1 MSLEFIPA
9 ARPLIG
15 AEERAAVDAV
25 LAGGMVVQ
33 GPQVAAFEEEFS
45 ARVVGGAHC
54 VAVNSGT
61 SAQHLAALASGA
73 GADRE
78 AEVIVPSFTFAAT
91 ANSVAIAGARPVFAD
106 IDPVTFTLDPA
117 SVEAAVTERTIA
129 IEVVHLYGLPA
140 DMPEILDIAR
150 RHGLAVWEDCA
161 QAHAAAIGDEP
172 VGAFGAWGSFSFYP
186 TKNMT
191 SLEGGMVST
200 ADAGLARRVRLL
212 RNQGMERQYAN
223 EVVGLNNRMTD
234 VAAAVGRVQLTRLAG
249 WTAAR
254 RANAAALDA
263 GLAGA
268 PGVVTPHVPSGYT
281 HVYHQYTIRLEGASA
296 AERDEVARVLRE
308 QWRVGTGVYYPIPNH
323 RLPSLAPYAPGV
335 DLPGTERAAREC
347 LSLPVH
353 PSLSEADL
361 ERIVR
366 AVGAAVTAGA

>member
-91 ANSVAIAGARPVFAD
+91 ANSVAITGARPVFAD

-140 DMPEILDIAR
+140 DMPKILDIAR

-200 ADAGLARRVRLL
+200 ADAELARRVRLL

-263 GLAGA
+263 GLADA
-268 PGVVTPHVPSGYT
+268 PGVVTPHVPPGYT

-308 QWRVGTGVYYPIPNH
+308 QWRIGTGVYYPIPNH

-361 ERIVR
+361 ARIVE
-366 AVGAAVTAGA
+366 AVTATVSAGA

>member
-91 ANSVAIAGARPVFAD
+91 ANSVAITGARPVFAD

-140 DMPEILDIAR
+140 NMPEILDIAR
-150 RHGLAVWEDCA
+150 RYGLAVWEDCA
-161 QAHAAAIGDEP
+161 QAHAAAIDDEP

-200 ADAGLARRVRLL
+200 ADAELARRVRLL

-268 PGVVTPHVPSGYT
+268 PGVVTPHVPQGYT

-308 QWRVGTGVYYPIPNH
+308 QWRMGTGVYYPIPNH

>member
-91 ANSVAIAGARPVFAD
+91 ANSVAITGARPVFAD

-161 QAHAAAIGDEP
+161 QAHAAAIDDEP
-172 VGAFGAWGSFSFYP
+172 VGTFGAWGSFSFYP

-263 GLAGA
+263 GLADA
-268 PGVVTPHVPSGYT
+268 PGVVTPHVPPGYT

-323 RLPSLAPYAPGV
+323 RLPSLAPYAPGL
-335 DLPGTERAAREC
+335 DLPGTEKAAREC

>member
-91 ANSVAIAGARPVFAD
+91 ANSVAITGARPVFAD

-140 DMPEILDIAR
+140 NMPEILDIAR

-161 QAHAAAIGDEP
+161 QAHAAAIDDEP

-191 SLEGGMVST
+191 SLEGGMVAT

-254 RANAAALDA
+254 RANAAVLDA

-268 PGVVTPHVPSGYT
+268 PGVVTPHVPHGYT

-296 AERDEVARVLRE
+296 AERDEVAKVLRE

-335 DLPGTERAAREC
+335 DLPGTEKAAREC

>member
-45 ARVVGGAHC
+45 AQVVGGAHC

-61 SAQHLAALASGA
+61 SAQHLAALAAGA
-73 GADRE
+73 GADRR

-91 ANSVAIAGARPVFAD
+91 ANSVAITGARPVFAD

-140 DMPEILDIAR
+140 NMPEILDIAR

-161 QAHAAAIGDEP
+161 QAHAAAIDDKP

-200 ADAGLARRVRLL
+200 ADAELARRVRLL

-263 GLAGA
+263 GLADA
-268 PGVVTPHVPSGYT
+268 PGVVTPHVPRGYT

-296 AERDEVARVLRE
+296 AERDEVAKVLRE
-308 QWRVGTGVYYPIPNH
+308 QWQVGTGVYYPIPNH
-323 RLPSLAPYAPGV
+323 RLSSLAPYAPGL
-335 DLPGTERAAREC
+335 DLPGTEKAAREC

>member
-1 MSLEFIPA
+1 MSREFIPA

-45 ARVVGGAHC
+45 AQGVGGAHC

-61 SAQHLAALASGA
+61 SAQHLAALAAGA
-73 GADRE
+73 GADRR

-91 ANSVAIAGARPVFAD
+91 ANSVAITGARPVFAD

-140 DMPEILDIAR
+140 NMPEILDIAR

-200 ADAGLARRVRLL
+200 ADAELARRVRLL

-263 GLAGA
+263 GLADA
-268 PGVVTPHVPSGYT
+268 PGVVTPHVPRGYT

-296 AERDEVARVLRE
+296 AERDEVAKVLRE
-308 QWRVGTGVYYPIPNH
+308 QWQVGTGVYYPIPNH
-323 RLPSLAPYAPGV
+323 RLSSLAPYAPGL
-335 DLPGTERAAREC
+335 DLPGTEKAAREC

>member
-61 SAQHLAALASGA
+61 SAQHLAALAAGA

-254 RANAAALDA
+254 RANAAVLDA

-323 RLPSLAPYAPGV
+323 RLPSLAPYAPGL
-335 DLPGTERAAREC
+335 DLPGTEKAAREC

-361 ERIVR
+361 ARVAR
-366 AVGAAVTAGA
+366 AVAATVSAGA

>member
-91 ANSVAIAGARPVFAD
+91 ANSVAITGARPVFAD

-161 QAHAAAIGDEP
+161 QAHAAAIDDEP
-172 VGAFGAWGSFSFYP
+172 VGTFGAWGSFSFYP

-323 RLPSLAPYAPGV
+323 RLPSLAPYAPGL
-335 DLPGTERAAREC
+335 DLPGTEKAAREC

-366 AVGAAVTAGA
+366 AVSAAVTAGA

>member
-91 ANSVAIAGARPVFAD
+91 ANSVAITGARPVFAD

-140 DMPEILDIAR
+140 DMPKILDIAR

-161 QAHAAAIGDEP
+161 QAHAAAIDDEP

-200 ADAGLARRVRLL
+200 ADAELARRVRLL

-263 GLAGA
+263 GLADA
-268 PGVVTPHVPSGYT
+268 PGVVTPHVPPGYT

>member
-1 MSLEFIPA
+1 MSREFIPA

-45 ARVVGGAHC
+45 AQVVGGAHC

-61 SAQHLAALASGA
+61 SAQHLAALAAGA
-73 GADRE
+73 GADRR

-91 ANSVAIAGARPVFAD
+91 ANSVAITGARPVFAD

-140 DMPEILDIAR
+140 DMPRILDIAR

-161 QAHAAAIGDEP
+161 QAHAAAIDDKP

-200 ADAGLARRVRLL
+200 ADAELARRVRLL

-263 GLAGA
+263 GLADA
-268 PGVVTPHVPSGYT
+268 PGVVTPHVPRGYT

-296 AERDEVARVLRE
+296 AERDEVAKVLRE
-308 QWRVGTGVYYPIPNH
+308 QWQVGTGVYYPIPNH
-323 RLPSLAPYAPGV
+323 RLSSLAPYAPGL
-335 DLPGTERAAREC
+335 DLPGTEKAAREC

>member
-61 SAQHLAALASGA
+61 SAQHLAALATGA

-161 QAHAAAIGDEP
+161 QAHAAAIDDEP

-268 PGVVTPHVPSGYT
+268 PGVVTPHVPPGYT

-296 AERDEVARVLRE
+296 AERDEVAKVLRE

-323 RLPSLAPYAPGV
+323 RLPSLAPYAPGL
-335 DLPGTERAAREC
+335 DLPGTEKAAREC

>member
-91 ANSVAIAGARPVFAD
+91 ANSVAITGARPVFAD

-161 QAHAAAIGDEP
+161 QAHAAAIDDEP
-172 VGAFGAWGSFSFYP
+172 VGTFGAWGYFSFYP

-323 RLPSLAPYAPGV
+323 RLPSLAPYAPGL
-335 DLPGTERAAREC
+335 DLPGTEKAAREC

-366 AVGAAVTAGA
+366 AVSAAVTAGA

>member
-91 ANSVAIAGARPVFAD
+91 ANSVAITGARPVFAD

-140 DMPEILDIAR
+140 DMPRILDIAR

-161 QAHAAAIGDEP
+161 QAHAAAIDDEP

-200 ADAGLARRVRLL
+200 ADAELARRVRLL

-268 PGVVTPHVPSGYT
+268 PGVVTPHVPPGYT
-281 HVYHQYTIRLEGASA
+281 HVYHQYTIRLEGAGA

-308 QWRVGTGVYYPIPNH
+308 QWRIGTGVYYPIPNH
-323 RLPSLAPYAPGV
+323 RLPSLAPYAPDL

>member
-73 GADRE
+73 GADRR

-91 ANSVAIAGARPVFAD
+91 ANSVAITGARPVFAD

-140 DMPEILDIAR
+140 NMPEILDIAR

-161 QAHAAAIGDEP
+161 QAHAAAIDDKP

-200 ADAGLARRVRLL
+200 ADAELARRVRLL

-263 GLAGA
+263 GLADA
-268 PGVVTPHVPSGYT
+268 PGVVTPHVPRGYT

-308 QWRVGTGVYYPIPNH
+308 QWRIGTGVYYPIPNH
-323 RLPSLAPYAPGV
+323 RLPSLAPYAPGL
-335 DLPGTERAAREC
+335 DLPGTEKAAREC

>member
-61 SAQHLAALASGA
+61 SAQHLAALAAGA

-161 QAHAAAIGDEP
+161 QAHAAAIDDEP

-254 RANAAALDA
+254 RANAAVLDA

-268 PGVVTPHVPSGYT
+268 PGVVTPHVPHGYT

-296 AERDEVARVLRE
+296 AERDEVAKVLRE

-323 RLPSLAPYAPGV
+323 RLPSLAPYAPGL
-335 DLPGTERAAREC
+335 DLPGTEKAAREC

>member
-323 RLPSLAPYAPGV
+323 RLPSLAPYAPGL
-335 DLPGTERAAREC
+335 DLPGTEKAAREC

>member
-161 QAHAAAIGDEP
+161 QAHAAAIDDEP

-296 AERDEVARVLRE
+296 VERDEVARVLRE

-323 RLPSLAPYAPGV
+323 RLPSLAPYAPGL
-335 DLPGTERAAREC
+335 DLPGTEKAAREC

>member
-91 ANSVAIAGARPVFAD
+91 ANSVAITGARPVFAD

-140 DMPEILDIAR
+140 NMPEILDIAR

-161 QAHAAAIGDEP
+161 QAHAAAIDDEP

>member
-91 ANSVAIAGARPVFAD
+91 ANSVAITGARPVFAD

-161 QAHAAAIGDEP
+161 QAHAAAIDDEP
-172 VGAFGAWGSFSFYP
+172 VGTFGAWGSFSFYP

-234 VAAAVGRVQLTRLAG
+234 VAAAVGRVQLTKLAG

-254 RANAAALDA
+254 RANAAVLDA

-268 PGVVTPHVPSGYT
+268 PGVVTPHVPHGYT

-296 AERDEVARVLRE
+296 AERDEVAKVLRE
-308 QWRVGTGVYYPIPNH
+308 QWRIGTGVYYPIPNH
-323 RLPSLAPYAPGV
+323 RLPSLAPYAPGL

>member
-91 ANSVAIAGARPVFAD
+91 ANSVAITGARPVFAD

-140 DMPEILDIAR
+140 DMPKILDIAR

-200 ADAGLARRVRLL
+200 ADAELARRVRLL

-263 GLAGA
+263 GLADA
-268 PGVVTPHVPSGYT
+268 PGVVTPHVPPGYT

-308 QWRVGTGVYYPIPNH
+308 QWRIGTGVYYPIPNH
-323 RLPSLAPYAPGV
+323 RLPSLAPYAPGL
-335 DLPGTERAAREC
+335 DLPGTEKAAREC

>member
-91 ANSVAIAGARPVFAD
+91 ANSVAITGARPVFAD

-140 DMPEILDIAR
+140 NMPEILDIAR

-161 QAHAAAIGDEP
+161 QAHAAAIDDEP

-200 ADAGLARRVRLL
+200 ADAELARRVRLL

-263 GLAGA
+263 GLADA
-268 PGVVTPHVPSGYT
+268 PGVVTPHVPPGYT

-296 AERDEVARVLRE
+296 AERDEVARALRE

>member
-91 ANSVAIAGARPVFAD
+91 ANSVAITGARPVFAD

-140 DMPEILDIAR
+140 NMPEILDIAR

-161 QAHAAAIGDEP
+161 QAHAAAIDDEP

-200 ADAGLARRVRLL
+200 ADAELARRVRLL

-263 GLAGA
+263 GLADA
-268 PGVVTPHVPSGYT
+268 PGVVTPHVPRGYT

-308 QWRVGTGVYYPIPNH
+308 QWQVGTGVYYPIPNH
-323 RLPSLAPYAPGV
+323 RLSSLAPYAPGL
-335 DLPGTERAAREC
+335 DLPGTEKAAREC

>member
-91 ANSVAIAGARPVFAD
+91 ANSVAITGARPVFAD

-140 DMPEILDIAR
+140 DMPKILDIAR

-161 QAHAAAIGDEP
+161 QAHAAAIDDEP

-200 ADAGLARRVRLL
+200 ADAELARRVRLL

-263 GLAGA
+263 GLADA
-268 PGVVTPHVPSGYT
+268 PGVVTPHVPPGYT

-308 QWRVGTGVYYPIPNH
+308 QWRIGTGVYYPIPNH

>member
-45 ARVVGGAHC
+45 AQVVGGAHC

-61 SAQHLAALASGA
+61 SAQHLAALAAGA
-73 GADRE
+73 GADRR

-91 ANSVAIAGARPVFAD
+91 ANSVAITGARPVFAD

-140 DMPEILDIAR
+140 NMPEILDIAR
-150 RHGLAVWEDCA
+150 RYGLAVWEDCA
-161 QAHAAAIGDEP
+161 QAHAAAIDDEP

-200 ADAGLARRVRLL
+200 ADAELARRVRLL

-268 PGVVTPHVPSGYT
+268 PGVVTPHVPQGYT

-296 AERDEVARVLRE
+296 AERDEVAKVLRE

-335 DLPGTERAAREC
+335 DLPGTEKAAREC

>member
-91 ANSVAIAGARPVFAD
+91 ANSVAITGARPVFAD

-140 DMPEILDIAR
+140 DMPRILDIAR

-161 QAHAAAIGDEP
+161 QAHAAAIDDEP

-200 ADAGLARRVRLL
+200 ADAELARRVRLL

-234 VAAAVGRVQLTRLAG
+234 VAAAVGRVQLTKLSG

-254 RANAAALDA
+254 RANAAVLDA

-268 PGVVTPHVPSGYT
+268 PGVVTPHVPHGYT

-296 AERDEVARVLRE
+296 AERDEVAKVLRE

>member
-91 ANSVAIAGARPVFAD
+91 ANSVAITGARPVFAD

-140 DMPEILDIAR
+140 NMPEILDIAR

-161 QAHAAAIGDEP
+161 QAHAAAIDDEP

-200 ADAGLARRVRLL
+200 ADAELARRVRLL

-263 GLAGA
+263 GLADA
-268 PGVVTPHVPSGYT
+268 PGVVTPHVPPGYT

-308 QWRVGTGVYYPIPNH
+308 QWRMGTGVYYPIPNH
-323 RLPSLAPYAPGV
+323 RLPSLAPYAPGL
-335 DLPGTERAAREC
+335 DLPGTEKAAREC

>member
-117 SVEAAVTERTIA
+117 SVETVVTERTIA

-161 QAHAAAIGDEP
+161 QAHAAAIDDEP

-234 VAAAVGRVQLTRLAG
+234 VAAAVGRVQLTKLTG

-254 RANAAALDA
+254 RANAAVLDA

-268 PGVVTPHVPSGYT
+268 PGVVTPHVPHGYT

-323 RLPSLAPYAPGV
+323 RLPSLAPYAPGL
-335 DLPGTERAAREC
+335 DLPGTEKAAREC

>member
-161 QAHAAAIGDEP
+161 QAHAAAIDDEP

-263 GLAGA
+263 GLADA
-268 PGVVTPHVPSGYT
+268 PGVVTPHVPPGYT

>member
-91 ANSVAIAGARPVFAD
+91 ANSVAITGARPVFAD

-117 SVEAAVTERTIA
+117 SVEAAGTERTIA

-140 DMPEILDIAR
+140 NMPEILDIAR

-161 QAHAAAIGDEP
+161 QAHAAAIDDEP

-200 ADAGLARRVRLL
+200 ADAELARRVRLL

-268 PGVVTPHVPSGYT
+268 PGVVTPHVPPGYT

>member
-61 SAQHLAALASGA
+61 SAQHLAALAAGA

-296 AERDEVARVLRE
+296 VERDEVARVLRE

-323 RLPSLAPYAPGV
+323 RLPSLAPYAPGL
-335 DLPGTERAAREC
+335 DLPGTEKAAREC

>member
-91 ANSVAIAGARPVFAD
+91 ANSVAITGARPVFAD

-140 DMPEILDIAR
+140 NMPEILDIAR

-161 QAHAAAIGDEP
+161 QAHAAAIDDEP

-200 ADAGLARRVRLL
+200 ADAELARRVRLL

-263 GLAGA
+263 GLADA
-268 PGVVTPHVPSGYT
+268 PGVVTPHVPPGYT

-308 QWRVGTGVYYPIPNH
+308 QWRIGTGVYYPIPNH
-323 RLPSLAPYAPGV
+323 RLSSLAPYAPGL
-335 DLPGTERAAREC
+335 DLPGTEKAAREC